1 MDRVERTAF
10 VFAGGGSLGAI
21 EAGMLREL
29 VASGVVPDMVVGA
42 SAGAINAAFFACNP
56 HAAGTAQ
63 LEALWRGVRRAD
75 VMPWSWR
82 AMFSMLGLLGG
93 QREHLVDA
101 SGLQRLLT
109 RHFAQTLLEAATLP
123 LHVVATD
130 MRTGAEVVLSS
141 GAIVPAVL
149 ASAAIPGVFPPVRIG
164 DRLLIDG
171 GVANNTPISAAIR
184 LGATRVVVL
193 PAGFACADRRAPRS
207 AIEHALNALSLLVA
221 RQLVQD
227 LERWAGQVPIAVVPP
242 LCPLDVSPYD
252 YARCGELIDRAA
264 AATAAWLAADGLAG
278 TGIPGALR
286 EHDHNDDHPNCS
298 ADLHGTP
305 AA

>member
-1 MDRVERTAF
+1 MRV
-10 VFAGGGSLGAI
+10 
-21 EAGMLREL
+21 
-29 VASGVVPDMVVGA
+29 
-42 SAGAINAAFFACNP
+42 
-56 HAAGTAQ
+56 
-63 LEALWRGVRRAD
+63 
-75 VMPWSWR
+75 
-82 AMFSMLGLLGG
+82 
-93 QREHLVDA
+93 
-101 SGLQRLLT
+101 
-109 RHFAQTLLEAATLP
+109 
-123 LHVVATD
+123 
-130 MRTGAEVVLSS
+130 
-141 GAIVPAVL
+141 
-149 ASAAIPGVFPPVRIG
+149 G

-278 TGIPGALR
+278 TGIPSALR
-286 EHDHNDDHPNCS
+286 EHHHNEDHPSCS
-298 ADLHGTP
+298 VDPHAMPT
-305 AA
+305 A